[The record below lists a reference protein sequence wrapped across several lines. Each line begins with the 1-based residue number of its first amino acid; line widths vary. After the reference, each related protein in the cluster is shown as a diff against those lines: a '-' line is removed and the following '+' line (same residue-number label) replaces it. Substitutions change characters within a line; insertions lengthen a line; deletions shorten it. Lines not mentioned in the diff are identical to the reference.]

1 MPRIR
6 GLVPT
11 TPADQHGDVS
21 AELPDPVPPSGPEGA
36 RQDPAT
42 GATTPPVT
50 QQVQG
55 PPRRN
60 PERHGDDDAYQ
71 VTIFDAVGGQ
81 DFFDRL
87 VDRFYD
93 RVEADDVLL
102 ALYPD
107 QQDLGPARRRLALFL
122 GQYWGGPTTYSDERG
137 HPRLRMRHQPFVVG
151 DRERRHWLAAME
163 PALAETIPET
173 PLDDEL
179 RVAVAQRMAEYFE
192 MSAAAM
198 VNSDG

>member
-1 MPRIR
+1 MPQ
-6 GLVPT
+6 
-11 TPADQHGDVS
+11 DD
-21 AELPDPVPPSGPEGA
+21 PPSP
-36 RQDPAT
+36 QPT
-42 GATTPPVT
+42 PTPPVT

-60 PERHGDDDAYQ
+60 PERHGADDEYQ
-71 VTIFDAVGGQ
+71 VTIFQAVGGQ
-81 DFFDRL
+81 PFFDRL

-93 RVEADDVLL
+93 RVETDEVLL

-137 HPRLRMRHQPFVVG
+137 HPRLRMRHNPFVVG
-151 DRERRHWLAAME
+151 ERERRHWLAAME
-163 PALAETIPET
+163 PALVETIPEA

-179 RVAVAQRMAEYFE
+179 RGAVEQRMREYFE

-198 VNSDG
+198 VNSPD